1 MPRVAQYNSRDHD
14 ATLRALVGSQAN
26 MVDVTTHAVAGT
38 LMDIEHSLGRIPIGY
53 VLCDPPFAFIQYG
66 RNTDDTEHTDKY
78 LYVRFS
84 VPSTALKLLVF

>member
-1 MPRVAQYNSRDHD
+1 MSRIAKWNPGNLDGVV
-14 ATLRALVGSQAN
+14 RALVGSQAN
-26 MVDVTTHAVAGT
+26 LVEVTTHATAGT
-38 LMDIEHSLGRIPIGY
+38 LMEVEHSLGRIPIGY